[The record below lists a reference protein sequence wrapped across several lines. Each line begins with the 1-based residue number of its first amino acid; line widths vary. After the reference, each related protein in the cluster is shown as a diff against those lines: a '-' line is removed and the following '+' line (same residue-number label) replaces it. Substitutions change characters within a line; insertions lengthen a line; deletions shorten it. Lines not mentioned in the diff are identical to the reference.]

1 VKVLSIVGA
10 RPQFVK
16 LAPISWAASGRVD
29 HETLH
34 TGQHYDE
41 LLSNNFFNEL
51 EIPNPIENLEIG
63 SGSHGQQTG
72 KMIIEIERAI
82 QQINPQH
89 IILYGDTNSTLA
101 GAIAATK
108 MHIPISHVEAG
119 LRSFNKLMPEEIN
132 RILTDHT
139 SDLLFAPTM
148 TAMLNLQ
155 HEGLGE
161 KARFVGDVMVET
173 LKWIQNSAQ
182 KIDSTSQYIVATI
195 HRAENTDNKSR
206 LKYIFGQLK
215 KSVIPVHL
223 YCHPRLEKII
233 EKLDLGASS
242 DQLVLMPPIGYK
254 EMVTNVVNS
263 VGVITDSGGLQ
274 KESFILGKP
283 CLIMREQTEWVE
295 TLNSGMSFLD
305 PQLENIRS
313 NWWEKEAKLET
324 ENIFGDGSASKK
336 IIDQIISYKSKSA

>member
-1 VKVLSIVGA
+1 MKVLSIVGA

-16 LAPISWAASGRVD
+16 LAPISWAASGRVE

-34 TGQHYDE
+34 TGQHYDD
-41 LLSNNFFNEL
+41 LLSSNFFTEL
-51 EIPNPIENLEIG
+51 EIPSPIKNLEIG
-63 SGSHGQQTG
+63 SGTHGEQTG

-82 QQINPQH
+82 QEIDPEH

-119 LRSFNKLMPEEIN
+119 LRSFNKLMPEEMN
-132 RILTDHT
+132 RILTDHA

-148 TAMLNLQ
+148 TAMSNLQ
-155 HEGLGE
+155 KEGLAD
-161 KARFVGDVMVET
+161 KARFAGDVMVET
-173 LKWIQNSAQ
+173 LRWIQGGAQ
-182 KIDSTSQYIVATI
+182 KVDSTDQYIVATI

-206 LKYIFGQLK
+206 LKFIFEQLK
-215 KSVIPVHL
+215 KSEIPVHL
-223 YCHPRLEKII
+223 YCHPRLQKLIEELDFEITSEK
-233 EKLDLGASS
+233 
-242 DQLVLMPPIGYK
+242 LVLMPPIGYK
-254 EMVTNVVNS
+254 EMVTNVINS

-283 CLIMREQTEWVE
+283 CLIMREETEWVE
-295 TLNSGMSFLD
+295 TLKSGMSFLD
-305 PQLENIRS
+305 PQLSKVHS
-313 NWWEKEAKLET
+313 NWWEMKPKLEA
-324 ENIFGDGSASKK
+324 ENFFGDGTASKQ